1 MLELTTDQ
9 NNLLYDA
16 TTLFHQWYK
25 IHWGEGSPSYGVL
38 LELNH
43 NKITDI
49 SEMGELSES
58 QITQALY
65 DMIKDYEGY
74 LRNEVGDQF

>member
-1 MLELTTDQ
+1 MIELTTSQ
-9 NNLLYDA
+9 NDLLYDA

-43 NKITDI
+43 NKINDM
-49 SEMGELSES
+49 SVFGELSES
-58 QITQALY
+58 QTTQSLR
-65 DMIKDYEGY
+65 DMINTYEGY
-74 LRNEVGDQF
+74 IRNEV

>member
-1 MLELTTDQ
+1 MIELTTSQ
-9 NNLLYDA
+9 NDLLYDA

-43 NKITDI
+43 TKINDI

-58 QITQALY
+58 QITDALNG
-65 DMIKDYEGY
+65 MIETYNGY